1 MALDARQIVWV
12 TSEAVSFTAPCEICR
27 AELELGR
34 NVWSVG
40 LRSAV
45 VEGTLR
51 READVGFATCR
62 RGHRV
67 VVRRT
72 VPARLAAV

>member
-1 MALDARQIVWV
+1 MAARQVVWV
-12 TSEAVSFTAPCEICR
+12 RSEAVAFHAPCEACR
-27 AELELGR
+27 AELALGR
-34 NVWSVG
+34 NVFSVG

-51 READVGFATCR
+51 READVGFAVCH

-72 VPARLAAV
+72 VPARLAAAG

>member
-1 MALDARQIVWV
+1 MDARQIVWV
-12 TSEAVSFTAPCEICR
+12 TSEAESFSAPCEACR
-27 AELELGR
+27 ADLELGR

-40 LRSAV
+40 LRAAV

-51 READVGFATCR
+51 READVGFAVCR

-72 VPARLAAV
+72 VPVRLAAAS

>member
-1 MALDARQIVWV
+1 M
-12 TSEAVSFTAPCEICR
+12 TSEAVAFHAPCDACR
-27 AELELGR
+27 ADLELGR

-51 READVGFATCR
+51 READVGFVTCM

-67 VVRRT
+67 VVRRA
-72 VPARLAAV
+72 VSRPLAATG

>member
-1 MALDARQIVWV
+1 V
-12 TSEAVSFTAPCEICR
+12 TSEAVAFHAPCDACR

-40 LRSAV
+40 LRAAV

-51 READVGFATCR
+51 RDADVGFVTCM

-72 VPARLAAV
+72 VSPRLAAVG